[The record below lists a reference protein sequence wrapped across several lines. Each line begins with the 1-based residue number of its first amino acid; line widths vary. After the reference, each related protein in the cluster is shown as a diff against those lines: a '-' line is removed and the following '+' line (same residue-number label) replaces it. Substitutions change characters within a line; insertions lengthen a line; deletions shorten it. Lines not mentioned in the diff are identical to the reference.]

1 MLGHESTVTPL
12 GGWQRILDTAVYD
25 LGFCDWVPCVA
36 SHGSLVAME
45 LAVLSIHP
53 ACFSLAS
60 TSTASAP
67 GPAQSPAEDLWL
79 ESAGVSDK
87 HWGKES
93 PAMCPG

>member
-1 MLGHESTVTPL
+1 MLGHERTATPV
-12 GGWQRILDTAVYD
+12 GEWQKILDTGVYD

-36 SHGSLVAME
+36 SHGSLYGAG
-45 LAVLSIHP
+45 SPFHP
-53 ACFSLAS
+53 ARFSLAS

-79 ESAGVSDK
+79 ESADVRDE
-87 HWGKES
+87 HRGKES